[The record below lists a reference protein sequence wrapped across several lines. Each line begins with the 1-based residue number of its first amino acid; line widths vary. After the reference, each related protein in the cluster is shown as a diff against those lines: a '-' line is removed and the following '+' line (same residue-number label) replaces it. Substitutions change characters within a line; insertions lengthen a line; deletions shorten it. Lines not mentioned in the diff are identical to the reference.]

1 MRCSQNKFMKIETG
15 ESIIILL
22 QNPREKFFGVL
33 HEINA
38 AGVFVRGIDLDYFEE
53 WTTAIKNGEQYLPM
67 QDSFYPM
74 WRIERISRD
83 QSSDV
88 IDSMA
93 EHFEQKTGL
102 KITDF

>member
-1 MRCSQNKFMKIETG
+1 MKIKKSEN
-15 ESIIILL
+15 IIIIL
-22 QNPREKFFGVL
+22 QNPREKVFGVL

-38 AGVFVRGIDLDYFEE
+38 AGVFVRGIDLEYFDE

-74 WRIERISRD
+74 WRVERLSRD
-83 QSSDV
+83 ESSEV
-88 IDSMA
+88 MASMA

-102 KITDF
+102 KIADF